1 MRSQDKTSLF
11 SQQQQF
17 ELQTFDLHRCFPPFI
32 MDIKTLLDNLHEHV
46 SCSVCMCTFTEP
58 KQLPCLHSFCLHCLK
73 GLQRTS
79 PIKGEI
85 LCPECRKNFRIP
97 GSGNPSEFPTNF
109 KINSLLDVLAIKE
122 CNTTG
127 AKCGNCDER
136 SAGCFYCFQCC
147 AFWCEGCITVHNL
160 IRANKEHRT
169 LALKDF
175 QDQDIEEVLKRP
187 AFCQKKG
194 HEKEELKFFCK
205 VCEVAICSACAL
217 THHDGHAKILLED
230 GANEHKQRI
239 DSAIKSLKEKAQEKR
254 NEVSKLDQ
262 NSIEVQVQVADV
274 KSQAQATADQ
284 LIAIIEARKQDIFN
298 AVDNQAKE
306 TLDRLALKK
315 GEVENQVKMIESAI
329 KETETIMR
337 RSSSAEILGF
347 NETFDT
353 ILQQQ
358 GTQCPRD
365 PERIPRFSFTES
377 KKLFDMLNSEGIGN
391 VSTYFSNTK
400 AQQLNSAEKGKSKQV
415 PGLKQKH
422 VHGSPFEVQVETR
435 RFRPVLSFG
444 QSGPSVG
451 MLSMPW
457 GVAVNNQ
464 NQIAVTELVNSRVSV
479 FSSDGTHLR
488 SFGRLGGNQG
498 EFDWPGG
505 IAFDNNGNI
514 IVADFFNHRVQ
525 VFSGNGKCLRKFG
538 GKGSLDHQLKNPEGL
553 SVTRNG
559 DIIVA
564 DSDNK
569 FIKIFSPSGKFLRK
583 FGGEGSLVSPF
594 HCIQTQQ
601 YLMVSDFGEH
611 CIKVF
616 DLQGNFRFKFGKVGH
631 KEGEFNGPVYLSVSK
646 SGHLVV
652 CDAGNHRLQ
661 VFEQS
666 GKFVTMFGTKGSE
679 TGEFNFPVSTA
690 NLSDGRIVVSDHSND
705 RIQILEFM

>member
-1 MRSQDKTSLF
+1 
-11 SQQQQF
+11 
-17 ELQTFDLHRCFPPFI
+17 

-46 SCSVCMCTFTEP
+46 SCSVCRCTFTEP

-85 LCPECRKNFRIP
+85 VCPECRKNVRIP

-127 AKCGNCDER
+127 AKCGNCDKR
-136 SAGCFYCFQCC
+136 SANCFYCFQCC
-147 AFWCEGCITVHNL
+147 AFWCEDCITGHDI

-175 QDQDIEEVLKRP
+175 RDQDIEEVLRRP

-217 THHDGHAKILLED
+217 TDHEGHAKMLLED
-230 GANEHKQRI
+230 GANERKQRI
-239 DSAIKSLKEKAQEKR
+239 DAVIKSLKEKTQEKR
-254 NEVSKLDQ
+254 NELSKLDQ
-262 NSIEVQVQVADV
+262 NSIEVQVQIADV

-329 KETETIMR
+329 EETETILR
-337 RSSSAEILGF
+337 RSSSAEILAF

-353 ILQQQ
+353 ILQEQ
-358 GTQCPRD
+358 GTQCSRD

-377 KKLFDMLNSEGIGN
+377 KKLFNMLNSEGIGN
-391 VSTYFSNTK
+391 VSTDFSNTK
-400 AQQLNSAEKGKSKQV
+400 AQQLNSAEKGKIKQV

-435 RFRPVLSFG
+435 RFRPVLSFEPFG
-444 QSGPSVG
+444 QSVG
-451 MLSMPW
+451 MLWMSW

-464 NQIAVTELVNSRVSV
+464 NQIAVTEWGNSRVSV

-488 SFGRLGGNQG
+488 SFGTL
-498 EFDWPGG
+498 
-505 IAFDNNGNI
+505 
-514 IVADFFNHRVQ
+514 
-525 VFSGNGKCLRKFG
+525 
-538 GKGSLDHQLKNPEGL
+538 
-553 SVTRNG
+553 
-559 DIIVA
+559 
-564 DSDNK
+564 
-569 FIKIFSPSGKFLRK
+569 
-583 FGGEGSLVSPF
+583 
-594 HCIQTQQ
+594 
-601 YLMVSDFGEH
+601 
-611 CIKVF
+611 
-616 DLQGNFRFKFGKVGH
+616 
-631 KEGEFNGPVYLSVSK
+631 
-646 SGHLVV
+646 
-652 CDAGNHRLQ
+652 
-661 VFEQS
+661 
-666 GKFVTMFGTKGSE
+666 
-679 TGEFNFPVSTA
+679 
-690 NLSDGRIVVSDHSND
+690 
-705 RIQILEFM
+705 

>member
-1 MRSQDKTSLF
+1 
-11 SQQQQF
+11 
-17 ELQTFDLHRCFPPFI
+17 

-46 SCSVCMCTFTEP
+46 SCSVCLCTFTEP
-58 KQLPCLHSFCLHCLK
+58 KQLPCLHSFCLHCLN

-79 PIKGEI
+79 PINGEI
-85 LCPECRKNFRIP
+85 VCPECRKNFRIP

-109 KINSLLDVLAIKE
+109 KINSLLDVLAIKK

-127 AKCGNCDER
+127 AKCGNCDKR
-136 SAGCFYCFQCC
+136 SAHCFYCFQCG

-160 IRANKEHRT
+160 IRANIEHRT

-175 QDQDIEEVLKRP
+175 QDQDLEEVLKRP

-205 VCEVAICSACAL
+205 DCKVAICNSCVVTL
-217 THHDGHAKILLED
+217 HGVHAKILLED
-230 GANEHKQRI
+230 GANERKHRI
-239 DSAIKSLKEKAQEKR
+239 DSVIKSLKEKTEEKR
-254 NEVSKLDQ
+254 NELSKLYQ
-262 NSIEVQVQVADV
+262 NSIEVQVQIADV

-329 KETETIMR
+329 EETETILR

-347 NETFDT
+347 NERFDT
-353 ILQQQ
+353 ILEEQ

-377 KKLFDMLNSEGIGN
+377 KNLFNMLNSEGIGN

-400 AQQLNSAEKGKSKQV
+400 AQQLNSAERGKSRQV

-422 VHGSPFEVQVETR
+422 VRGSPFEVQVETR
-435 RFRPVLSFG
+435 RFRPVLTFG
-444 QSGPSVG
+444 QYGEYVG
-451 MLSMPW
+451 WLWLPC

-464 NQIAVTELVNSRVSV
+464 NQIAVTELGNNRVSV

-514 IVADFFNHRVQ
+514 IVADCKNHRVQ
-525 VFSGNGKCLRKFG
+525 VFSGDCKFLSKFG
-538 GKGSLDHQLKNPEGL
+538 GEGSLDHQLKNPEGL

-564 DSDNK
+564 DTDNK
-569 FIKIFSPSGKFLRK
+569 LIKRFSPGGKFLRK
-583 FGGEGSLVSPF
+583 FGGEGSLVIPY
-594 HCIQTQQ
+594 HCIQTEQ
-601 YLMVSDFGEH
+601 YLIVSDFGEH

-616 DLQGNFRFKFGKVGH
+616 DPQGNFKFKFGKEGH
-631 KEGEFNGPVYLSVSK
+631 KEGEFNGPRYLSVSK

-690 NLSDGRIVVSDHSND
+690 NLSDGRIVVSDVNNH
-705 RIQILEFM
+705 RIQILELM

>member
-1 MRSQDKTSLF
+1 
-11 SQQQQF
+11 
-17 ELQTFDLHRCFPPFI
+17 

-79 PIKGEI
+79 PINGEI
-85 LCPECRKNFRIP
+85 VCPECRKNFRIP

-122 CNTTG
+122 CTTTG
-127 AKCGNCDER
+127 AKCGNCDKR
-136 SAGCFYCFQCC
+136 SANCFYCFQCC
-147 AFWCEGCITVHNL
+147 AFWCEDCIMGHDI
-160 IRANKEHRT
+160 IRVNKEHRT

-175 QDQDIEEVLKRP
+175 RDQDIEEVLRRP

-217 THHDGHAKILLED
+217 TNHEGHAKRLLED
-230 GANEHKQRI
+230 GANERKQRI
-239 DSAIKSLKEKAQEKR
+239 DAVIKSLKEKTQEKR
-254 NEVSKLDQ
+254 NELSKLDQ

-329 KETETIMR
+329 EETETILR

-353 ILQQQ
+353 VLQEQ

-365 PERIPRFSFTES
+365 LERIPRFSFTES
-377 KKLFDMLNSEGIGN
+377 KKLFNMLNSEGIGN
-391 VSTYFSNTK
+391 VSTRYSNTK
-400 AQQLNSAEKGKSKQV
+400 AQQLSSAEKEKSKQV

-422 VHGSPFEVQVETR
+422 VHVSPFEVQVETR

-444 QSGPSVG
+444 QRGQSVG
-451 MLSMPW
+451 MLFWPY

-464 NQIAVTELVNSRVSV
+464 NQIAVTEQGNHRVSV

-488 SFGRLGGNQG
+488 SFGRYGGNQG
-498 EFDWPGG
+498 EFMGPGG
-505 IAFDNNGNI
+505 IAFDNDGNI
-514 IVADFFNHRVQ
+514 IVADCINNRVQ
-525 VFSGNGKCLRKFG
+525 VFSGNGKFLSKFSG
-538 GKGSLDHQLKNPEGL
+538 EGSLDHKVMYPEGL
-553 SVTRNG
+553 SVASNG

-564 DSDNK
+564 DKDNK
-569 FIKIFSPSGKFLRK
+569 LIKIFSLSGKFLRK
-583 FGGEGSLVSPF
+583 FGGEGSLVRPY
-594 HCIQTQQ
+594 HCIQTEQ
-601 YLMVSDFGEH
+601 YLIVSDFGEH

-616 DLQGNFRFKFGKVGH
+616 DLQGNFKFKFGKKGN
-631 KEGEFNGPVYLSVSK
+631 KEGEFNEPRYLSVSK

-679 TGEFNFPVSTA
+679 TEEFKGPLSTA
-690 NLSDGRIVVSDHSND
+690 NLSDGRIVVSDVNNN
-705 RIQILEFM
+705 RIQILELM

>member
-1 MRSQDKTSLF
+1 MG
-11 SQQQQF
+11 
-17 ELQTFDLHRCFPPFI
+17 H
-32 MDIKTLLDNLHEHV
+32 DI
-46 SCSVCMCTFTEP
+46 
-58 KQLPCLHSFCLHCLK
+58 
-73 GLQRTS
+73 
-79 PIKGEI
+79 
-85 LCPECRKNFRIP
+85 
-97 GSGNPSEFPTNF
+97 
-109 KINSLLDVLAIKE
+109 
-122 CNTTG
+122 
-127 AKCGNCDER
+127 
-136 SAGCFYCFQCC
+136 
-147 AFWCEGCITVHNL
+147 

-175 QDQDIEEVLKRP
+175 RDQDIEEVLRRP

-217 THHDGHAKILLED
+217 TNHEGHAKMLLED
-230 GANEHKQRI
+230 GANERKQRI
-239 DSAIKSLKEKAQEKR
+239 DAVIKSLKEKTQEKR
-254 NEVSKLDQ
+254 NELSKLDQ

-329 KETETIMR
+329 EETETILR

-353 ILQQQ
+353 VLQEQ

-365 PERIPRFSFTES
+365 LERIPRFSFTES
-377 KKLFDMLNSEGIGN
+377 KKLFNMLNSEGIGN
-391 VSTYFSNTK
+391 VSTDFSNTK
-400 AQQLNSAEKGKSKQV
+400 AQQLSSAEKEKSKQV

-422 VHGSPFEVQVETR
+422 VHVSPFEVQVETR
-435 RFRPVLSFG
+435 RFRPVLSFEQRG
-444 QSGPSVG
+444 QSVG
-451 MLSMPW
+451 MLFWPY

-464 NQIAVTELVNSRVSV
+464 NQIAVTEQGNHRVSV

-488 SFGRLGGNQG
+488 SFGRYGGNQG
-498 EFDWPGG
+498 EFMGPGG
-505 IAFDNNGNI
+505 IAFDNDGNI
-514 IVADFFNHRVQ
+514 IVADCINNRVQ
-525 VFSGNGKCLRKFG
+525 VFSGNGKFLSKFSG
-538 GKGSLDHQLKNPEGL
+538 EGSLDHKVMYPEGL
-553 SVTRNG
+553 SVASNG

-564 DSDNK
+564 DKDNK
-569 FIKIFSPSGKFLRK
+569 LIKIFFLSGKFLRK
-583 FGGEGSLVSPF
+583 FGGEGSLVRPY
-594 HCIQTQQ
+594 HCIQTEQ
-601 YLMVSDFGEH
+601 YLIVSDFGEH

-616 DLQGNFRFKFGKVGH
+616 DLQGNFKFKFGKKGN
-631 KEGEFNGPVYLSVSK
+631 KEGEFNEPRYLSVSK

-679 TGEFNFPVSTA
+679 TEEFKGPLSTA
-690 NLSDGRIVVSDHSND
+690 NLSDGRIVVSDVNNN
-705 RIQILEFM
+705 RIQILELM

>member
-1 MRSQDKTSLF
+1 
-11 SQQQQF
+11 
-17 ELQTFDLHRCFPPFI
+17 
-32 MDIKTLLDNLHEHV
+32 
-46 SCSVCMCTFTEP
+46 
-58 KQLPCLHSFCLHCLK
+58 LK

-79 PIKGEI
+79 PKQGEI

-109 KINSLLDVLAIKE
+109 KINSLLDVLAIKG

-127 AKCGNCDER
+127 AKCGNCDKK
-136 SAGCFYCFQCC
+136 SAHCFYCFHCC
-147 AFWCEGCITVHNL
+147 AFWCEDCITVHNL

-175 QDQDIEEVLKRP
+175 QDRDIEEVLKRP

-194 HEKEELKFFCK
+194 HEKEKLKFFCK

-217 THHDGHAKILLED
+217 TDHEGHAKILLED
-230 GANEHKQRI
+230 GAKERQQRI
-239 DSAIKSLKEKAQEKR
+239 DSVIKSLKEKAQEKR
-254 NEVSKLDQ
+254 SELSELDE
-262 NSIEVQVQVADV
+262 NSIEVQVRIADV

-298 AVDNQAKE
+298 TVDNQAKE

-329 KETETIMR
+329 EETETILR

-353 ILQQQ
+353 ILQEQE
-358 GTQCPRD
+358 TQCHRD

-377 KKLFDMLNSEGIGN
+377 KKLFNMLNSEGIGN
-391 VSTYFSNTK
+391 VSTDFSNTK
-400 AQQLNSAEKGKSKQV
+400 AQHLNSAEKVKSKHV
-415 PGLKQKH
+415 PGFKQKH
-422 VHGSPFEVQVETR
+422 VRGSPFDVQVETR

-444 QSGPSVG
+444 QWSESVG
-451 MLSMPW
+451 MLRMPW

-464 NQIAVTELVNSRVSV
+464 NQIAVTEVGNHRVSV

-488 SFGRLGGNQG
+488 SFGRQGGNQG
-498 EFDWPGG
+498 EFRCPTG

-514 IVADFFNHRVQ
+514 IVADYNNHRVQ
-525 VFSGNGKCLRKFG
+525 VFSGNGKFLRKFG

-553 SVTRNG
+553 FVAGNG

-564 DSDNK
+564 DKGNK
-569 FIKIFSPSGKFLRK
+569 LIKIFSPSGKFLRK
-583 FGGEGSLVSPF
+583 FGGEGSLVSPY
-594 HCIQTQQ
+594 HCIQTEQ
-601 YLMVSDFGEH
+601 YLIVSDWSEH
-611 CIKVF
+611 CINMF
-616 DLQGNFRFKFGKVGH
+616 DLQGNFKFKFGKKGN
-631 KEGEFNGPVYLSVSK
+631 KEGEFHEPGYLLVSK
-646 SGHLVV
+646 SGHLVL
-652 CDAGNHRLQ
+652 CDSGNHRLQ

-666 GKFVTMFGTKGSE
+666 GKFVTMFGTEGTK
-679 TGEFNFPVSTA
+679 TGEFNCPVSTA
-690 NLSDGRIVVSDHSND
+690 NLSDGRIVVSDYFNN
-705 RIQILEFM
+705 RIQILAELM